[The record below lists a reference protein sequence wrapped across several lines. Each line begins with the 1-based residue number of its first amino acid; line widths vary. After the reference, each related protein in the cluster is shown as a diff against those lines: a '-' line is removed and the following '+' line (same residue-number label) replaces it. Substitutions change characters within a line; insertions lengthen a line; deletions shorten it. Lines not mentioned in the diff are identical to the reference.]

1 MNIIKSGNKKIYSN
15 LNSTSAGKYEGRDK
29 EIFLVMGNIEE
40 KKYDNHTYVGNIEL
54 IDSRE
59 KVEVVNSIF
68 NEDEISM
75 LNEKT
80 NIIFTPRSDKQYL
93 VRNIY
98 KDYVLIGELDFQNK
112 IYRN

>member
-1 MNIIKSGNKKIYSN
+1 
-15 LNSTSAGKYEGRDK
+15 
-29 EIFLVMGNIEE
+29 MGNIEE

-59 KVEVVNSIF
+59 KIEVVNSIF

>member
-1 MNIIKSGNKKIYSN
+1 
-15 LNSTSAGKYEGRDK
+15 
-29 EIFLVMGNIEE
+29 
-40 KKYDNHTYVGNIEL
+40 
-54 IDSRE
+54 
-59 KVEVVNSIF
+59 
-68 NEDEISM
+68 M
-75 LNEKT
+75 LNAKT